1 MIGFTVTLLCC
12 SAAVRSCCAC
22 ACMSTAVVLAPFFV
36 HLEILF
42 RLGFSPS
49 LQKDVHAGI
58 TEEIRKIK
66 SAQGKKAA

>member
-1 MIGFTVTLLCC
+1 
-12 SAAVRSCCAC
+12 
-22 ACMSTAVVLAPFFV
+22 MSTAVVLAPFFV

>member
-1 MIGFTVTLLCC
+1 MTLFCGG
-12 SAAVRSCCAC
+12 AVVLRALVCT
-22 ACMSTAVVLAPFFV
+22 STAVVLAPFFV

-66 SAQGKKAA
+66 SL